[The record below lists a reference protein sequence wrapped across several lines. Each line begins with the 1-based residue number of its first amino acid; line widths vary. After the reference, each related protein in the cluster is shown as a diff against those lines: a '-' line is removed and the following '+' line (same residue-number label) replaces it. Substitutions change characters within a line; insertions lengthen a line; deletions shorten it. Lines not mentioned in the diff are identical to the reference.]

1 MGLTVCSG
9 MLVSVDCA
17 SYPKIYRLCISS
29 FPACTV
35 GTGGNMK
42 PLEQMNIV
50 DDFLAG
56 SLIGHKEY
64 GEAASRY
71 ILSCILNRKIGKLN
85 VVTQKFLIGDNPER
99 HGIRLDVYLDEEDGE
114 IFDVEPDKNNNAKDI
129 ASLPKRARFYHDKID
144 TANLSSG
151 SNYDDLRNVIVIF
164 IMPYDPFGLSRMV
177 YTVKKSCVEVPDMPY
192 DDGDR
197 TIFLYTGGTEGH
209 PTEQL
214 RQLLH
219 YMENSV
225 EENACTK
232 ELQELHKMVVAV
244 KQDGEVGLAYMKSF
258 EIEEKIRQEGIE
270 EGEVSGT
277 IRTCRRLGQT
287 DEQIIALLQEDS
299 HLTREQAEE
308 ALAKYTSAH

>member
-1 MGLTVCSG
+1 
-9 MLVSVDCA
+9 
-17 SYPKIYRLCISS
+17 
-29 FPACTV
+29 
-35 GTGGNMK
+35 MK

-99 HGIRLDVYLDEEDGE
+99 HGIRMDVYLDEEEGE

-129 ASLPKRARFYHDKID
+129 AALPKRARFYHDKID

-151 SNYDDLRNVIVIF
+151 SNYDDLRDVIVIF
-164 IMPYDPFGLSRMV
+164 I
-177 YTVKKSCVEVPDMPY
+177 MPY

-225 EENACTK
+225 AENACTK
-232 ELQELHKMVVAV
+232 ELRELLKMVEAV

-270 EGEVSGT
+270 EGRLEGRLEGIISLA
-277 IRTCRRLGQT
+277 RRLGQT

>member
-1 MGLTVCSG
+1 
-9 MLVSVDCA
+9 
-17 SYPKIYRLCISS
+17 
-29 FPACTV
+29 
-35 GTGGNMK
+35 MK
-42 PLEQMNIV
+42 PLEQMNIM

-99 HGIRLDVYLDEEDGE
+99 HGIRMDVYLDEEEGE

-144 TANLSSG
+144 TANLRSG
-151 SNYDDLRNVIVIF
+151 SNYDDLRDVIVIF
-164 IMPYDPFGLSRMV
+164 I
-177 YTVKKSCVEVPDMPY
+177 MPY

-244 KQDGEVGLAYMKSF
+244 KQDGEVGIAYMKSF
-258 EIEEKIRQEGIE
+258 EIEEKIRREGEERGREEGIQEGIQKGIR
-270 EGEVSGT
+270 EGMHGM
-277 IRTCRRLGQT
+277 IRTCRRFKQT
-287 DEQIIALLQEDS
+287 DAQIVQLLQEELN
-299 HLTREQAEE
+299 LTREQAED
-308 ALAKYTSAH
+308 ALAKYTPASDKKVTQ

>member
-1 MGLTVCSG
+1 
-9 MLVSVDCA
+9 
-17 SYPKIYRLCISS
+17 
-29 FPACTV
+29 
-35 GTGGNMK
+35 MK

-129 ASLPKRARFYHDKID
+129 AALPKRARFYHDKID

-151 SNYDDLRNVIVIF
+151 SNYDDLRDVIVIF
-164 IMPYDPFGLSRMV
+164 I
-177 YTVKKSCVEVPDMPY
+177 MPY

-225 EENACTK
+225 AENACTK
-232 ELQELHKMVVAV
+232 ELRELLKMVEAV

-270 EGEVSGT
+270 EGRLEGRLEGIISLA
-277 IRTCRRLGQT
+277 RRLGQT

>member
-1 MGLTVCSG
+1 
-9 MLVSVDCA
+9 
-17 SYPKIYRLCISS
+17 
-29 FPACTV
+29 
-35 GTGGNMK
+35 MK

-99 HGIRLDVYLDEEDGE
+99 HGIRMDV
-114 IFDVEPDKNNNAKDI
+114 
-129 ASLPKRARFYHDKID
+129 YHDKID

-151 SNYDDLRNVIVIF
+151 SNYDDLRDVIVIF
-164 IMPYDPFGLSRMV
+164 IMPYDPFGLNRMV

-225 EENACTK
+225 AENACTK
-232 ELQELHKMVVAV
+232 ELMELHKMVEAV

-258 EIEEKIRQEGIE
+258 EIEEKIRREGEERGREEGIH
-270 EGEVSGT
+270 GM
-277 IRTCRRLGQT
+277 IRTCRRFKQT
-287 DEQIIALLQEDS
+287 DAQIVQLLQEELN
-299 HLTREQAEE
+299 LTREQAED
-308 ALAKYTSAH
+308 ALAKYTQASDEKVTQ

>member
-9 MLVSVDCA
+9 MLVSVDCE
-17 SYPKIYRLCISS
+17 SYPKIYRFCISS

-129 ASLPKRARFYHDKID
+129 AALPKRARFYHDKID

-151 SNYDDLRNVIVIF
+151 SNYDDLRDVIVIF
-164 IMPYDPFGLSRMV
+164 I
-177 YTVKKSCVEVPDMPY
+177 MPY

-225 EENACTK
+225 AENACTK
-232 ELQELHKMVVAV
+232 ELRELLKMVEAV

-270 EGEVSGT
+270 EGRLEGRLEGIISLA
-277 IRTCRRLGQT
+277 RRLGQT

>member
-1 MGLTVCSG
+1 M
-9 MLVSVDCA
+9 
-17 SYPKIYRLCISS
+17 
-29 FPACTV
+29 
-35 GTGGNMK
+35 
-42 PLEQMNIV
+42 
-50 DDFLAG
+50 
-56 SLIGHKEY
+56 
-64 GEAASRY
+64 
-71 ILSCILNRKIGKLN
+71 
-85 VVTQKFLIGDNPER
+85 
-99 HGIRLDVYLDEEDGE
+99 
-114 IFDVEPDKNNNAKDI
+114 
-129 ASLPKRARFYHDKID
+129 
-144 TANLSSG
+144 
-151 SNYDDLRNVIVIF
+151 IVIF
-164 IMPYDPFGLSRMV
+164 IMPYDPFELDRMV

-225 EENACTK
+225 AENACTK
-232 ELQELHKMVVAV
+232 ELRELHKMVMAV

-258 EIEEKIRQEGIE
+258 EIEEKIRQEGIEEGRQEGIE

>member
-1 MGLTVCSG
+1 
-9 MLVSVDCA
+9 
-17 SYPKIYRLCISS
+17 
-29 FPACTV
+29 
-35 GTGGNMK
+35 MK

-151 SNYDDLRNVIVIF
+151 SNYDDLRDVIVIF
-164 IMPYDPFGLSRMV
+164 I
-177 YTVKKSCVEVPDMPY
+177 MPY

-225 EENACTK
+225 AENACTK
-232 ELQELHKMVVAV
+232 ELRELLKMVEAV

-270 EGEVSGT
+270 EGRLEGRLEGIISLA
-277 IRTCRRLGQT
+277 RRLGQT

>member
-17 SYPKIYRLCISS
+17 SYPKIYRFCISS

-99 HGIRLDVYLDEEDGE
+99 HGIRMDV
-114 IFDVEPDKNNNAKDI
+114 
-129 ASLPKRARFYHDKID
+129 YHDKID

-151 SNYDDLRNVIVIF
+151 SNYDDLRDVIVIF
-164 IMPYDPFGLSRMV
+164 IMPYDPFGLNRMV

-225 EENACTK
+225 AGNACTK
-232 ELQELHKMVVAV
+232 ELMELHKMVEAV

-270 EGEVSGT
+270 EGRLEGRLEGIISLA
-277 IRTCRRLGQT
+277 RRLGQT

>member
-17 SYPKIYRLCISS
+17 SYPKIYRFCISS

-99 HGIRLDVYLDEEDGE
+99 HGIRLDVYLDE
-114 IFDVEPDKNNNAKDI
+114 
-129 ASLPKRARFYHDKID
+129 ID

-151 SNYDDLRNVIVIF
+151 SNYDDLRDVIVIF
-164 IMPYDPFGLSRMV
+164 IMPYDPFGLNRMV

-225 EENACTK
+225 AENACTK
-232 ELQELHKMVVAV
+232 ELMELHKMVEAV

-270 EGEVSGT
+270 EGRLEGRLEGIMSLA
-277 IRTCRRLGQT
+277 RRLGQT

>member
-17 SYPKIYRLCISS
+17 SYPKIYRFCISS

-129 ASLPKRARFYHDKID
+129 AALPKRARFYHDKID
-144 TANLSSG
+144 TANLRSG
-151 SNYDDLRNVIVIF
+151 SNYDDLRDVIVIF
-164 IMPYDPFGLSRMV
+164 I
-177 YTVKKSCVEVPDMPY
+177 MPY

-225 EENACTK
+225 AENACTK
-232 ELQELHKMVVAV
+232 ELRELLKMVEAV

-270 EGEVSGT
+270 EGRLEGRLEGIISLA
-277 IRTCRRLGQT
+277 RRLGQT